1 MKPIKLLT
9 LFSIFILFACTTAVK
24 TAVEEEKQVS
34 TSSKPDEED
43 LLKLTRNL
51 YEWHET
57 KNSKSDFN
65 PISDDND
72 SAYIGLDLEMHK
84 KSISELKQTG
94 FFASEF
100 IDNYNKIALSID
112 ADLKNK
118 KMEWLVG
125 DMPPFGNDA
134 NPWCNCQ
141 DNPDNYWKTL
151 TITDLEIENNVAT
164 FNWTWGNDFEYKV
177 KAIKAGDEW
186 KITYLQGFDSSNF
199 D

>member
-1 MKPIKLLT
+1 MKLIQLLT
-9 LFSIFILFACTTAVK
+9 LFSIFILFACTTADK
-24 TAVEEEKQVS
+24 TAVEEEKQVP
-34 TSSKPDEED
+34 TSSKPEEED

-51 YEWHET
+51 YEWHES
-57 KNSKSDFN
+57 KNSKNDFD

-72 SAYIGLDLEMHK
+72 SAFIRLDLEMHK
-84 KSISELKQTG
+84 KRISELKQTG

-100 IDNYNKIALSID
+100 IDNYNKLALSID

-118 KMEWLVG
+118 KIEWLVG

-177 KAIKAGDEW
+177 NAIKSGDEW

>member
-1 MKPIKLLT
+1 MKLIKPLT
-9 LFSIFILFACTTAVK
+9 LFSIFILFACTPADK
-24 TAVEEEKQVS
+24 TAVEEEKQAP
-34 TSSKPDEED
+34 TIGQKEQED

-51 YEWHET
+51 YEWHES

-72 SAYIGLDLEMHK
+72 SAYIGLDLEKHK
-84 KSISELKQTG
+84 KRLTELKKTG
-94 FFASEF
+94 FFAEDF
-100 IDNYNKIALSID
+100 LKNYDKIALSID
-112 ADLKNK
+112 ADLKSK

>member
-24 TAVEEEKQVS
+24 TAVEEEKQVP
-34 TSSKPDEED
+34 TSSKPEEED

-51 YEWHET
+51 YDWHET
-57 KNSKSDFN
+57 KSSMRDFE
-65 PISDDND
+65 PISDEKD
-72 SAYIGLDLEMHK
+72 SAYVGLDLEHHK
-84 KSISELKQTG
+84 KRLTELKQTG
-94 FFASEF
+94 FFAAEF
-100 IDNYNKIALSID
+100 IDNYNNIALSID
-112 ADLKNK
+112 NTLKNK
-118 KMEWLVG
+118 KMDWLVG

-151 TITDLEIENNVAT
+151 TIKDFEIENNVAT
-164 FNWTWGNDFEYKV
+164 FNWTWGNDFNYTI

>member
-9 LFSIFILFACTTAVK
+9 LFSIFILFACTSADK
-24 TAVEEEKQVS
+24 TAVEEGKQVPA
-34 TSSKPDEED
+34 SSNTDEEN

-51 YEWHET
+51 YDWHET
-57 KNSKSDFN
+57 NSSKSDFE
-65 PISDDND
+65 PISDEQD
-72 SAYIGLDLEMHK
+72 SAYVGLDLEKHK
-84 KSISELKQTG
+84 KRLTELKKTG
-94 FFASEF
+94 FFAADF
-100 IDNYNKIALSID
+100 LKNYDKIALSID

-151 TITDLEIENNVAT
+151 TIKDLELDNNVAT
-164 FNWTWGNDFEYKV
+164 FNWTWGNDFNYTI
-177 KAIKAGDEW
+177 KAIKTGDEW
-186 KITYLQGFDSSNF
+186 KITYLQGFNF
-199 D
+199 

>member
-1 MKPIKLLT
+1 M
-9 LFSIFILFACTTAVK
+9 
-24 TAVEEEKQVS
+24 
-34 TSSKPDEED
+34 
-43 LLKLTRNL
+43 
-51 YEWHET
+51 
-57 KNSKSDFN
+57 
-65 PISDDND
+65 
-72 SAYIGLDLEMHK
+72 GLDLEMHK
-84 KSISELKQTG
+84 KRISELKQTG

-100 IDNYNKIALSID
+100 IDNYNKLALSID
-112 ADLKNK
+112 TDLKNK
-118 KMEWLVG
+118 KIEWLVG

-177 KAIKAGDEW
+177 KAIKAGDVWE
-186 KITYLQGFDSSNF
+186 IAYLQGFDSTDF